1 MSAGTQGSEESGV
14 ESVARDWSDSPIIV
28 SDSVSEKSVEA
39 TPGSTGDV
47 TEQDFL

>member
-1 MSAGTQGSEESGV
+1 MSAATQGSEESAV
-14 ESVARDWSDSPIIV
+14 ESGARDGSDFPIIV

-47 TEQDFL
+47 TDDNLL